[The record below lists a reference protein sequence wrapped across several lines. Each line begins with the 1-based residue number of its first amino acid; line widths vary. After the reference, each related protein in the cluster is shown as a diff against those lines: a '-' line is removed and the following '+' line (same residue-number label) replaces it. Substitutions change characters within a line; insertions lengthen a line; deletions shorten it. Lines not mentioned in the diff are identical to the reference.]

1 MAYPYLSHSDLLKK
15 NASQHLTAADKAEC
29 TNLIAVILAAIWI
42 VAAFAYAVTSS
53 PSATDAYDMLFTAGT
68 APRE

>member
-1 MAYPYLSHSDLLKK
+1 MAYPYLSHSDLLKQ
-15 NASQHLTAADKAEC
+15 NASQLTAADKAEC

-42 VAAFAYAVTSS
+42 LAAFAYAVTSS
-53 PSATDAYDMLFTAGT
+53 PSATDADDMLFTAGT